1 MFSLEKLQ
9 PRGPCTSNCHSQINI
24 SIYSSE
30 LNVVNNQ
37 TRKHGLE
44 KFTSNETKKYTR
56 CLGSALFFFGTQ
68 SHKQHQSP
76 QRKMNAAASSAS
88 EGEET
93 AARASKPRERAL
105 DLVNTGGDRTSRLQ
119 PVRQI
124 MCDSRDLGRRRASAA
139 AGPQPRDRTHGHTP
153 RSVPGES
160 GALNSEK
167 STISPPRADCASS
180 TPH

>member
-1 MFSLEKLQ
+1 
-9 PRGPCTSNCHSQINI
+9 
-24 SIYSSE
+24 
-30 LNVVNNQ
+30 
-37 TRKHGLE
+37 
-44 KFTSNETKKYTR
+44 
-56 CLGSALFFFGTQ
+56 
-68 SHKQHQSP
+68 
-76 QRKMNAAASSAS
+76 MNAAASSAS

-153 RSVPGES
+153 RSMPGES
-160 GALNSEK
+160 SEK
-167 STISPPRADCASS
+167 SMEQRAL
-180 TPH
+180 PQRGKKPQHGLPNLENEL